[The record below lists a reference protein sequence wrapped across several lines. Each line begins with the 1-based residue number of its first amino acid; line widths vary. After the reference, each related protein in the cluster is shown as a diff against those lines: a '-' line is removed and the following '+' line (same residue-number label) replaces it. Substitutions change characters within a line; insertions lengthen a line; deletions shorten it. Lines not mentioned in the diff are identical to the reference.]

1 MCLMFLHGWPGF
13 FVGGEILLQGVK
25 SKLLRY
31 ACDYSVTT
39 IACLSCCQV
48 FVFGAEQFSPF
59 KKIKLVSLGLDV
71 TITDICLCICADYR
85 YLF

>member
-1 MCLMFLHGWPGF
+1 
-13 FVGGEILLQGVK
+13 
-25 SKLLRY
+25 
-31 ACDYSVTT
+31 
-39 IACLSCCQV
+39 V